1 MNIQAKEGFRNNR
14 ANTLRVHTLDLQKLK
29 TMVSSAWKDFVM
41 NKILESQ
48 MKKKCLFGLT
58 IFSVLVMKD
67 ILKTVHK
74 VSQSAVA
81 G

>member
-1 MNIQAKEGFRNNR
+1 MNIQAKEGFRNN
-14 ANTLRVHTLDLQKLK
+14 TFRVHRLDLQKLK
-29 TMVSSAWKDFVM
+29 TMVSSALKDFVM

-74 VSQSAVA
+74 VSQLAAV